1 MSQRHLDGLHG
12 RVSVVTGGGSGIG
25 RAAVMALAARGASV
39 MIVGRTAQQ
48 MQDLVERYE
57 NVECLVANVTLPD
70 DATRIVET
78 VMDRWGRLDVL
89 VNNAGA
95 FRGATLA
102 EANAELVAEL
112 LTTNVVGPTLLA
124 RAALDG
130 LRAARGAIVN
140 ISSTYGHKPGVGR
153 GHYGAS
159 KAALESLTQTW
170 ALELAPEGIRVNAVA
185 PGPTDTPMLARAGLA
200 VDVIESVVADSVRL
214 VPLGRRGAPEEVAPW
229 IVALADPSASW
240 VTGSIMHVDGGLSL
254 A

>member
-1 MSQRHLDGLHG
+1 MSQRHLDGLRG

-25 RAAVMALAARGASV
+25 RAAVMALAARGAYV
-39 MIVGRTAQQ
+39 MIVGRTAEQ

-57 NVECLVANVTLPD
+57 NVESLVANVTLPD
-70 DATRIVET
+70 DATRIVKT
-78 VMDRWGRLDVL
+78 AMDRWGRLDVL

-102 EANAELVAEL
+102 EANVELVAEL
-112 LTTNVVGPTLLA
+112 LATNVVGPTLLA

-200 VDVIESVVADSVRL
+200 IDLIESVVADSVRL
-214 VPLGRRGAPEEVAPW
+214 VPLGRRGAPEEVAAW